1 MPSNREDLQARIA
14 ALQSELAALP
24 SSPFVQEVAG
34 AARPDEQPAKTMQV
48 PPRRPAPSSL
58 PLPPMPSNDP
68 VVIAGQIAQITQLIS
83 SGVNSAGYGD
93 KRTEFRS
100 LSDLRQI
107 LDDLKQDLAAAL
119 GFGGRIRQ
127 IRMTMQADKGL

>member
-1 MPSNREDLQARIA
+1 LAFTQAQLDSLQ
-14 ALQSELAALP
+14 
-24 SSPFVQEVAG
+24 
-34 AARPDEQPAKTMQV
+34 
-48 PPRRPAPSSL
+48 
-58 PLPPMPSNDP
+58 
-68 VVIAGQIAQITQLIS
+68 QLIA

-107 LDDLKQDLAAAL
+107 LYDLKQDLAAAL